1 MSKQKLQ
8 KVMHTSLRNII
19 ALVLLTAAS
28 GCDREL
34 LETVPN
40 DRLAVELFW
49 KTEQDATMAANAIYT
64 YLEGPGI
71 FSWDGMT
78 DIGHTNQSFAT
89 EALIEKGQ
97 TDALN
102 AKILLEWTNAY
113 KGIRAANSFFRNIEN
128 VQGADP
134 KKINLL
140 KGEVK
145 FLRAYLYV
153 KLASLYGDVPLITD
167 EISLEESRQVKRVPV
182 DQVWDFVSAEL
193 TEAAGL
199 LAAAPLQKG
208 RITRGA
214 ALGLKA
220 RALLYAGRYE
230 GAAAAAREVMDI
242 HVYNLYPSY
251 EKLFTYEAEN
261 NQEVILDKQF
271 IKDNYN
277 NNVFATMA
285 PYSQQ
290 ASTNSFVPTK
300 ALVDAYAMRD
310 GREIT
315 DPASGFDSKNP
326 YLNRDPRLRYSVFV
340 AGEQLPDGKTYNPNP
355 GSGTADAVGYSYITS
370 TTGFTLKKYINAQ
383 DLAQPANCGINI
395 ILMRYAEILL
405 TYAEAKVE
413 LNQVD
418 NTVLDA
424 INKVRQ
430 RADVNMPPVKGG
442 ASQQV
447 MRQVVRKERLV
458 ELAFE
463 GLRYLDLRRW
473 RIAEQVLPGK
483 VYGMS
488 YLDNGTLKTV
498 EAPAFERTFNKNRD
512 YLWPIPQK
520 ERDLNPALTQNPNW

>member
-1 MSKQKLQ
+1 MY
-8 KVMHTSLRNII
+8 TFLRNII
-19 ALVLLTAAS
+19 AITLLTAAS

-34 LETVPN
+34 LETIPN
-40 DRLAVELFW
+40 DRLPVELFW

-102 AKILLEWTNAY
+102 AKILSEWTNAY
-113 KGIRAANSFFRNIEN
+113 KGIRAANSFFSNIDK
-128 VQGADP
+128 VQSADP
-134 KKINLL
+134 KKISLL

-145 FLRAYLYV
+145 FLRAYLYL

-167 EISLEESRQVKRVPV
+167 EISLEESRQVKRAPV
-182 DQVWDFVSAEL
+182 EAIWDFVTSEL
-193 TEAAGL
+193 TESAGL
-199 LAAAPLQKG
+199 LASAPQQKG
-208 RITRGA
+208 RITKGA

-230 GAAAAAREVMDI
+230 GSAAAAREVMDLK
-242 HVYNLYPSY
+242 VYSLYPSY

-300 ALVDAYAMRD
+300 NLVDAYAMNNGKD
-310 GREIT
+310 IT
-315 DPASGFDSKNP
+315 DPESAFDPKSP
-326 YLNRDPRLRYSVFV
+326 YSNRDPRLRYSVFV
-340 AGEQLPDGKTYNPNP
+340 TGEKLPDGKIYNPNP

-370 TTGFTLKKYINAQ
+370 TTGFTLKKYINPQ

-395 ILMRYAEILL
+395 VLMRYAEILL
-405 TYAEAKVE
+405 TYAEAKIE
-413 LNQVD
+413 LNQLD
-418 NTVLDA
+418 QSVLDA
-424 INKVRQ
+424 INLVRQ
-430 RADVNMPPVKGG
+430 RGDVNMPPMKDL
-442 ASQQV
+442 ASQQI
-447 MRQVVRKERLV
+447 MRQIVRKERLV

-463 GLRYLDLRRW
+463 GFRFFDLRRW
-473 RIAEQVLPGK
+473 RMAEEVLPGK
-483 VYGMS
+483 VYGMT
-488 YLDNGTLKTV
+488 YVDNGSLKTI
-498 EAPAFERTFNKNRD
+498 EAPAFERAFNKNRD

>member
-1 MSKQKLQ
+1 MY
-8 KVMHTSLRNII
+8 TSLRNLI
-19 ALVLLTAAS
+19 AILMLAAAS
-28 GCDREL
+28 GCEREL
-34 LETVPN
+34 LDTVPN
-40 DRLAVELFW
+40 DRLPVELFW
-49 KTEQDATMAANAIYT
+49 KTEQDATMATNAIYT

-102 AKILLEWTNAY
+102 AKVLLEWTNAY
-113 KGIRAANSFFRNIEN
+113 KGIRAANSFFKNIDR
-128 VQGADP
+128 VQNADP
-134 KKINLL
+134 KKIDLL

-145 FLRAYLYV
+145 FLRAYLYT

-167 EISLEESRQVKRVPV
+167 ELSLEESRQVKRAPV
-182 DQVWDFVSAEL
+182 AEVWDFVAAEL

-199 LAAAPLQKG
+199 LNAAPQQKG
-208 RITRGA
+208 RITKGA

-230 GAAAAAREVMDI
+230 GAAAAAKEVMDLK
-242 HVYNLYPSY
+242 VYNLYSSY
-251 EKLFTYEAEN
+251 EKLFSYEAEN

-300 ALVDAYAMRD
+300 ALVDAYAMRNGKD
-310 GREIT
+310 IT
-315 DPASGFDSKNP
+315 DPASGFDPKDP
-326 YLNRDPRLRYSVFV
+326 YSNRDPRLRYSVFV
-340 AGEQLPDGKTYNPNP
+340 TGEKLPDGKIFNSNP

-370 TTGFTLKKYINAQ
+370 TTGFTVKKYINPQ
-383 DLAQPANCGINI
+383 DLAQPANGGINI
-395 ILMRYAEILL
+395 ILMRYPEILL
-405 TYAEAKVE
+405 TYAEAKIE
-413 LNQVD
+413 LNQLD
-418 NTVLDA
+418 QSVLDA
-424 INKVRQ
+424 INLVRQ
-430 RADVNMPPVKGG
+430 RADVNMPPVKNLG
-442 ASQQV
+442 SQQH
-447 MRQVVRKERLV
+447 MRQIVRKERLV

-463 GLRYLDLRRW
+463 GLRYIDLRRW
-473 RIAEQVLPGK
+473 RLAEQVLPGK
-483 VYGMS
+483 VYGMT
-488 YLDNGTLKTV
+488 YLENGTLKTV
-498 EAPAFERTFNKNRD
+498 EAPAFERAFNKNRD

-520 ERDLNPALTQNPNW
+520 ERDLNPGLTQNPNW